1 MPKIYPC
8 RTRHTRPNSLFVT
21 SLLLAEN
28 LCCAGC
34 QQKYKVC
41 ACAQDKFCLQTMD
54 ALLGFHPNRLHFYPT
69 ALKGCRGIVFTHG
82 VRMGGRSDSW
92 VGGRREIVSPG
103 CISETVR
110 CRKFLLGRDIGWGCR
125 CATSWSDLDLT
136 LP

>member
-54 ALLGFHPNRLHFYPT
+54 ALLGFHPNRLHFYP
-69 ALKGCRGIVFTHG
+69 G
-82 VRMGGRSDSW
+82 VLFSPMVSGWAVSLAAGW
-92 VGGRREIVSPG
+92 VGGWREIVSPG

-110 CRKFLLGRDIGWGCR
+110 CRKFLLGRDIGWGCW